1 MIRKFCRLLAVVLV
15 CCLTWALA
23 PGARAANL
31 AVERQIFDFLTQQM
45 GLNSAAASGVLAN
58 IEAESGFSLTAY
70 GDGGTSF
77 GLCQWH
83 NSRFT
88 NLRSF
93 CRNQGYDYTSLEGQ
107 LNYLSF
113 ELRTKYTDTY
123 NVLRNV
129 PDTADGAYQA
139 AYYWC
144 VHFEVPANKEAAGA
158 RRGRT
163 AQLKYWVRY
172 GGTVAESQSVLD
184 SEGYNSSL
192 FSGDLS
198 VAGFYWEEEETI
210 PAAAPAPAE
219 TTPVSQPARVT
230 AEPSYTHTQADVPE
244 STKTAPVYRF
254 HYTPHHSPAAVAS
267 APGEV
272 SPISCIFLCAGEP
285 KKRFSLPED
294 GADAE
299 D

>member
-1 MIRKFCRLLAVVLV
+1 MIRKFCRALAVVLI
-15 CCLTWALA
+15 CCLACALA

-31 AVERQIFDFLTQQM
+31 AVERQVFDFLTQQL

-70 GDGGTSF
+70 GDSGTSF

-83 NSRFT
+83 NSRFA

-93 CRNQGYDYTSLEGQ
+93 CISRGYDYTSLEGQ
-107 LNYLSF
+107 LNYLSY

-123 NVLRNV
+123 NVLRSV
-129 PDTADGAYQA
+129 PDTSDGAYQA

-144 VHFEVPANKEAAGA
+144 VHFEAPANKEAAGA

-172 GGTVAESQSVLD
+172 GGTVEEPQSALD
-184 SEGYNSSL
+184 SLGYNSSL

-198 VAGFYWEEEETI
+198 AAGFYWEEEEEP

-219 TTPVSQPARVT
+219 TAPATQPVRT
-230 AEPSYTHTQADVPE
+230 TTEPSYTQDAAE
-244 STKTAPVYRF
+244 SGKTAQVYRF
-254 HYTPHHSPAAVAS
+254 HYTPHHSPADVATVS
-267 APGEV
+267 GEV
-272 SPISCIFLCAGEP
+272 SPISCLFLCAGEP
-285 KKRFSLPED
+285 KKRFSLPADET
-294 GADAE
+294 DAE
-299 D
+299 P